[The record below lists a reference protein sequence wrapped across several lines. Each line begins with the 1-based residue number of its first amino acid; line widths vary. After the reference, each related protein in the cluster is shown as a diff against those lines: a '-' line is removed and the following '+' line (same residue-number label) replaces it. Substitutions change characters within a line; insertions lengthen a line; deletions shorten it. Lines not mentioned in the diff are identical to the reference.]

1 MRQLNLL
8 ALTAALICFT
18 IRAEDLVI
26 AEGGKSTATIV
37 VAAAAGEWEKRAGAD
52 LAHYIELLSGAKV
65 PVAAAAGGGANI
77 FVGAAALEAEPKL
90 KDALAGVAKKN
101 PSIRADAIAMKR
113 EGNKVFLAG
122 TNDDSHYFAV
132 AQLLQDWGCRWYL
145 PTDFG
150 ECIPEQP
157 KLVIGNLDKAY
168 APPFEIRHYWVSW
181 NGDGTGAKEFRRR
194 NFMHETSM
202 AGMGHALGEHTKKL
216 IPPGKTMFNVPLA
229 EENTA
234 KEIAASIDARYAKG
248 EQISIAIEDG
258 NYVSDSPKDKEL
270 QSGVWDKYAL
280 QPSNTDAMM
289 ALYNNVA
296 KIMREKYPDGKGKI
310 GGMAYANVTI
320 PPQRITKVEPN
331 LMMWLAPIDI
341 DPNHGM
347 DDPRSPPREEYK
359 EMLYRWA
366 KLMDGRLAIYD
377 YDQGQLVWRDLPNPS
392 HMAFVQDVK
401 HYRKAGILGIG
412 TESRGAAATTF
423 LNLFFRGQL
432 MWNPDVDVKAQLAEF
447 YPKFYGPAAA
457 PMAEYWNA
465 IYDAWEKTLSTE
477 HEYFV
482 APAIYT
488 PQLVEVLKKNIA
500 DGIRLLEP
508 LRIRKNLKNET
519 LSRNEEMFLQRMEFT
534 HKSFRVIAS
543 YMKMVNAAA
552 GECDYKMAVES
563 GELGLKAR
571 EELTVMNGTFTT
583 YKNIGEHGPAWWP
596 GEVAQMKTLLARTDG
611 SKGSLVAKTP
621 LEWAFHRDPR
631 DTGLPRG
638 WAYNEA
644 DLTFWNTKG
653 KTIALEDR
661 KDYPNEWEMLRTDIY
676 IQGQGIRHPD
686 RQSYS
691 GHYWYQ
697 TSMELTAEQ
706 VAGKVHILFPGL
718 FNECWLYVNGEMVG
732 YRAFPEP
739 WWRNDYALEWDVD
752 LAGKLKAGKN
762 TITLR
767 GNNPHHFGGMFRRPF
782 IYRAP

>member
-1 MRQLNLL
+1 MRSLFSLVFALSLL
-8 ALTAALICFT
+8 STAL
-18 IRAEDLVI
+18 RAEDLVI

-37 VAAAAGEWEKRAGAD
+37 VSAQAGEWEKRAAED

-65 PVAAAAGGGANI
+65 PVANAAGAGASI

-90 KDALAGVAKKN
+90 KDALASVAKKN
-101 PSIRADAIAMKR
+101 PAIRADAIALR
-113 EGNKVFLAG
+113 RAGNKVFLAG

-150 ECIPEQP
+150 ECIPSQP

-168 APPFEIRHYWVSW
+168 APPFEIRHYWISW
-181 NGDGTGAKEFRRR
+181 NGDGSGAKEFRRR

-202 AGMGHALGEHTKKL
+202 AGMGHALGSYTKKL
-216 IPPGKTMFNVPLA
+216 IPQGKTMFNVPLA
-229 EENTA
+229 EETTA
-234 KEIAASIDARYAKG
+234 KEIAANIDAQYAKG

-258 NYVSDSPKDKEL
+258 NYTSDSPKDKEL
-270 QSGVWDKYAL
+270 QSGIWDKYAL

-296 KIMREKYPDGKGKI
+296 KILHDKYPDGKGKI

-320 PPQRITKVEPN
+320 PPQRITKIEPN
-331 LMMWLAPIDI
+331 VMMWLAPIDI

-392 HMAFVQDVK
+392 HMAFAQDVK
-401 HYRKAGILGIG
+401 HYRNAGILGIG
-412 TESRGAAATTF
+412 TESRGATATTF

-432 MWNPDVDVKAQLAEF
+432 MWNPDTDTKALLSEF
-447 YPKFYGPAAA
+447 YPKFYGPAAT

-465 IYDAWEKTLSTE
+465 IFNAWETTLATE

-482 APAIYT
+482 APAVYT
-488 PQLVEVLKKNIA
+488 PQLVAQLKEKLA
-500 DGIRLLEP
+500 QAQKLVEP
-508 LRIRKNLKNET
+508 LKSKADVSRSEKQIVERMKFTE
-519 LSRNEEMFLQRMEFT
+519 LSFE
-534 HKSFRVIAS
+534 VIES
-543 YMKMVNAAA
+543 YMGMVAAA
-552 GECDYKMAVES
+552 AADADYKTAS
-563 GELGLKAR
+563 AAGDRGLAAR
-571 EELTVMNGTFTT
+571 EKLTAMNGTFTT
-583 YKNIGEHGPAWWP
+583 YKNIGEGGAAWFP
-596 GEVAQMKTLLARTDG
+596 GEVAQMKSLLARTDG

-638 WAYNEA
+638 WAYKEA
-644 DLTFWNTKG
+644 DLTFWNAKG
-653 KTIALEDR
+653 KTFAQEDK
-661 KDYPNEWEMLRTDIY
+661 KDYPNEWELLRTDIY
-676 IQGQGIRHPD
+676 MQGQGIRHPD
-686 RQSYS
+686 RQNYS
-691 GHYWYQ
+691 GHFWYQ
-697 TSMELTAEQ
+697 TSMDLTADQ
-706 VAGKVHILFPGL
+706 IAGKVHLLFPGL
-718 FNECWLYVNGEMVG
+718 FNECWLYVNGEMAG
-732 YRAFPEP
+732 YRVFPEP
-739 WWRNDYALEWDVD
+739 WWRNDYAMEWDVD

-762 TITLR
+762 VITLR
-767 GNNPHHFGGMFRRPF
+767 GFNPHHFGGMFRRPI